1 MFDLHSDEVT
11 AHRKPSASGLSK
23 QADKQAVVLQIATL
37 VIAAAAPP
45 VGVIGSKVV
54 SIAEAWDYF
63 RRVTKFL

>member
-54 SIAEAWDYF
+54 SITEACDYF
-63 RRVTKFL
+63 RRATKFL